1 MGETFQIVRAELVPE
16 TGLARPT
23 QRLDMSGARDDDQ
36 FVQLW
41 LSRYSS
47 TNTRRAYRF
56 ESEKFLRAIR
66 ERGKEIRNLT
76 FMDATEVMAELT
88 EGLSP
93 CAAARRIDAIRS
105 LYSLAMRLGYIPM
118 NVLAAI
124 ERPKIPNGLAAR
136 ILTKEQIYSM
146 MAHADPETK
155 FILKLLYISGV
166 RVSEAAALK
175 WKDVTER
182 EGGKVQLTVF
192 GKGGKTR
199 FVLMPVSMG
208 KMLAERR
215 GEPNEFVIDIGRS
228 SKIQTRA
235 RRIEERVAAAGESA
249 GLEKNPSPHWM
260 RHAHA
265 SHSLD
270 AGAKLHTLMQTLGHA
285 DARVTSH
292 YLHVRP
298 GESSSDYLGE

>member
-1 MGETFQIVRAELVPE
+1 MVESFQIVRAELEPE
-16 TGLARPT
+16 TGLARPA

-36 FVQLW
+36 FVVLW

-47 TNTRRAYRF
+47 PNTRRAYRF
-56 ESEKFLRAIR
+56 ESDKFLRAIR
-66 ERGKEIRNLT
+66 ARGKEIRNLT
-76 FMDATEVMAELT
+76 FLDATEVMADLT

-118 NVLAAI
+118 NVMAAI
-124 ERPKIPNGLAAR
+124 ERPKVPDGLAAR
-136 ILTKEQIYSM
+136 ILTKEQLYSM

-155 FILKLLYISGV
+155 FIIKLLYISGM
-166 RVSEAAALK
+166 RVSEAAALR
-175 WKDVTER
+175 WKDVVER

-192 GKGGKTR
+192 GKGSKTR
-199 FVLMPVSMG
+199 FVLLPASMG

-215 GEPNEFVIDIGRS
+215 KGSSDFVIEIGRS
-228 SKIQTRA
+228 SKIHTRA
-235 RRIEERVAAAGESA
+235 RRIEERVSAAGESV

-265 SHSLD
+265 SHALD
-270 AGAKLHTLMQTLGHA
+270 AGAKLHVLMETLGHS